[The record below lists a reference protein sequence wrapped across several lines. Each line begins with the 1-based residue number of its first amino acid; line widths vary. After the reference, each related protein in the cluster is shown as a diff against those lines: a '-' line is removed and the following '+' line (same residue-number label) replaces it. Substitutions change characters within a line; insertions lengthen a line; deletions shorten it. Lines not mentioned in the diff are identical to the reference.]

1 MIRFALDEL
10 LAAKAEARASR
21 ARGLYNSKKVQ
32 YDEYDGDN
40 DQKMDP
46 TPGAREAWAYVP
58 TEKAEQPQYY

>member
-1 MIRFALDEL
+1 MRDKL
-10 LAAKAEARASR
+10 LAACAERAGC
-21 ARGLYNSKKVQ
+21 ARGLYYFKEVQ

-40 DQKMDP
+40 DQKVDP